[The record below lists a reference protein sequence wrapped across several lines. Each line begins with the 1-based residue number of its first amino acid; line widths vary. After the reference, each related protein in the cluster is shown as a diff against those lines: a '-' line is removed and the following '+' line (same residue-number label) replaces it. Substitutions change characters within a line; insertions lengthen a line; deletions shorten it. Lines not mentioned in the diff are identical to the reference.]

1 MQLAQI
7 EGSVFQEKFQREE
20 KRLEEESQWSLAYLS
35 MTRSEDN
42 ENASDA
48 RSSNSHDEGLSAGWP
63 HNLTLLLWYHESIA
77 DTAFGS

>member
-20 KRLEEESQWSLAYLS
+20 NRVEEEYQWTLAYLS

-48 RSSNSHDEGLSAGWP
+48 RSSNSHDEGLSADRRP
-63 HNLTLLLWYHESIA
+63 I
-77 DTAFGS
+77 

>member
-20 KRLEEESQWSLAYLS
+20 NRLEEEYQWRLAYLS

-48 RSSNSHDEGLSAGWP
+48 Q
-63 HNLTLLLWYHESIA
+63 
-77 DTAFGS
+77 

>member
-20 KRLEEESQWSLAYLS
+20 NRLEEEYQWRLAYLS

-48 RSSNSHDEGLSAGWP
+48 RSSNSHCQQAGRT
-63 HNLTLLLWYHESIA
+63 NLTLLLWYHESIA
-77 DTAFGS
+77 DPAFGS

>member
-7 EGSVFQEKFQREE
+7 EGSVFQEKFQTENRV
-20 KRLEEESQWSLAYLS
+20 EEEYQWTLAYLS

-48 RSSNSHDEGLSAGWP
+48 RSSNSHDEGLSADGRP
-63 HNLTLLLWYHESIA
+63 I
-77 DTAFGS
+77 

>member
-1 MQLAQI
+1 
-7 EGSVFQEKFQREE
+7 
-20 KRLEEESQWSLAYLS
+20 LS

-48 RSSNSHDEGLSAGWP
+48 RSSNSHDEGLSADAR

>member
-7 EGSVFQEKFQREE
+7 EGSGFQEKFQREE
-20 KRLEEESQWSLAYLS
+20 KWTLAYLS

-48 RSSNSHDEGLSAGWP
+48 RSSNSHDEGLSADGRP
-63 HNLTLLLWYHESIA
+63 I
-77 DTAFGS
+77 

>member
-20 KRLEEESQWSLAYLS
+20 NRVEEEYQWTLAYLS
-35 MTRSEDN
+35 MTSSEDN

-48 RSSNSHDEGLSAGWP
+48 RSSNRP
-63 HNLTLLLWYHESIA
+63 R
-77 DTAFGS
+77 